1 QMWGFDYSQGSL
13 ISLALSILLNAAL
26 LLIILVRI
34 DKVTSYRRFFY
45 FYVLLD
51 VVFSVAQYIAVP
63 FFWSQKGLIVVVA
76 VSKDSTNLFLMK
88 VGLALWMLV
97 FMLIAILVAASF
109 VYRYA

>member
-1 QMWGFDYSQGSL
+1 MIADSYLLIYHNYTDILQMWGFDYSQGSL

-34 DKVTSYRRFFY
+34 DKVTSYRRSVKHFSYENRKNHRRFFY

-63 FFWSQKGLIVVVA
+63 VRIHSLSSQ
-76 VSKDSTNLFLMK
+76 SPEE
-88 VGLALWMLV
+88 
-97 FMLIAILVAASF
+97 AS
-109 VYRYA
+109 RN